1 MEERIKAK
9 KMYQSFGFKIIGTMP
24 NALKYLDGSFAD
36 EYIMVKT
43 L

>member
-9 KMYQSFGFKIIGTMP
+9 KMYQSFGFKIFNTMP
-24 NALKYLDGSFAD
+24 SPLKYPDGSFAD
-36 EYIMVKT
+36 EYIMIKP